1 MENGSYFL
9 NQSTLIQTLHGRVW
23 DWEVKIT
30 FVSLLITNLH
40 CLNSNPVLVPE
51 YKIFLDSWPKP
62 WESLA
67 CFYTIHTLTLIK
79 SNICPKTIW
88 MQLWL
93 PPFCIPPYFS
103 LFLYLSISKS
113 IFETSFLPLTKG
125 GWNYGGEWVEAYQIL
140 EPSNPEF
147 MPYRTVL
154 LSVNK
159 IDKKWYLYQTL
170 VGF

>member
-1 MENGSYFL
+1 MLWKMENGSYFL
-9 NQSTLIQTLHGRVW
+9 NHSTLIQTLHGGVW

-79 SNICPKTIW
+79 SNICPKIIW

-103 LFLYLSISKS
+103 PFFVSIHIKVHFWD
-113 IFETSFLPLTKG
+113 ILPPFNKG
-125 GWNYGGEWVEAYQIL
+125 RMELWRWISGSL
-140 EPSNPEF
+140 SNPGTF
-147 MPYRTVL
+147 KSWVHVL
-154 LSVNK
+154 SHCV
-159 IDKKWYLYQTL
+159 TL
-170 VGF
+170 CK